1 MSPVLEKVKVLL
13 ETPAPVGPVG
23 PAEPV
28 GPVGPAGPV
37 GPVGA
42 AAKASCVPLEGTVK
56 T

>member
-37 GPVGA
+37 GA